1 MGDFY
6 QSRTIATFHK
16 LGNQNLA
23 DLESELITLSRRSHC
38 TLVLPALYSEFE
50 GDALPNII
58 DHLKGATYV
67 DEIVLVLGRADAGQF
82 AHSCASLTDLPQRVR
97 VIWVNSPAVQDVLRT
112 ISERDLSIGESGKGQ
127 AVWIAYG
134 YVLGRDE
141 STVIAVHDCDI
152 LSYDRSLLARLVYP
166 VMNRNLGFEFVKGYY
181 ARVTDRMYGRVT
193 RLFITPVVRAMREL
207 LGNRTFLNYLDDF
220 RYPLAGEIAMS
231 RELARLV
238 RIPGG
243 WGLEVATLAEVYR
256 NVNPNRICQVDLAD
270 TYEHK
275 HQPLSKGDPSAG
287 LMKMCV
293 DITRS
298 ILNTL
303 ASEGVSFGEGFYRS
317 LQAAYLRHAQD
328 TIRKCAGDA
337 AVNGLFYDR
346 HEEGLAVETFSKA
359 LMVGAD
365 AFTQNPDDPTEIP
378 NWSRVSDALPDIQK
392 QLVDVVESE
401 NQSG

>member
-6 QSRTIATFHK
+6 QSRIISTFHK
-16 LGNQNLA
+16 LGDQNLA
-23 DLESELITLSRRSHC
+23 DLEAELAALSKRTHC
-38 TLVLPALYSEFE
+38 TLVLPALFTEFE
-50 GDALPNII
+50 GEALPNILE
-58 DHLKGATYV
+58 HLKGATYV
-67 DEIVLVLGRADAGQF
+67 HEIVLVLGRADAGQF
-82 AHSCASLTDLPQRVR
+82 AHARSSLADLPQRVR
-97 VIWVNSPAVQDVLRT
+97 IIWVDSPAVREVLRA
-112 ISERDLSIGESGKGQ
+112 IEERGLSIGENGKGQ

-141 STVIAVHDCDI
+141 SNVIAVHDCDI
-152 LSYDRSLLARLVYP
+152 LTYDRSLLARLVYP
-166 VMNRNLGFEFVKGYY
+166 VMNRNIGLEFVKGYY

-207 LGNRTFLNYLDDF
+207 LGDRAFLNYLDDF
-220 RYPLAGEIAMS
+220 RYPLSGEIALTCD
-231 RELARLV
+231 LARLI

-256 NVNPNRICQVDLAD
+256 NVNPKRICQVDLAD

-275 HQPLSKGDPSAG
+275 HQVLSEGDPSAG

-303 ASEGVSFGEGFYRS
+303 ASEGVSFSDGFYRS

-337 AVNGLFYDR
+337 AVNGLLYDR
-346 HEEGLAVETFSKA
+346 HEEGIAVETFSRA
-359 LMVGAD
+359 LLIGGN
-365 AFTQNPDDPTEIP
+365 AFTSNPDDSTEIP
-378 NWSRVSDALPDIQK
+378 NWSRVADALPDIQD
-392 QLVDVVESE
+392 QLVEAVEGD
-401 NQSG
+401 NQTR